1 MPVPFSGFLL
11 VVIAVA
17 MLLTGCGSLGKAD
30 AEQTVKDFAKA
41 TSDGDGDKFCKEL
54 VSKEYLEKATLA
66 TGDGATDQ
74 CVRQISAA
82 KGFDVKI
89 VRIVKTKIDGDK
101 ATVTAELRR
110 QGMTGPQVFRLKKED
125 GRFKLVAS
133 TN

>member
-1 MPVPFSGFLL
+1 VRYPLAALAFALA
-11 VVIAVA
+11 IVA
-17 MLLTGCGSLGKAD
+17 TGCGSLSADD
-30 AEQTVKDFAKA
+30 AEQTVRDFATA
-41 TSDGDGDKFCKEL
+41 TSKGDGEKFCKEL

-74 CVRQISAA
+74 CVKQIGAA
-82 KGFDVKI
+82 KGFDVK
-89 VRIVKTKIDGDK
+89 VVKIVKTKVDGDK

-110 QGMTGPQVFRLKKED
+110 QGMTGPQVFRLKEED